1 MKYLAGTAQA
11 SVAILY
17 PVCRWLSYRDWAA
30 YDVMAAALRPPH
42 VVGGEADALL
52 ASLKVGRDIGLLDRS
67 GSFRTTDQTA
77 NWALHEQVRSQRD
90 DWYADPARFRVLVRR
105 ALLAK
110 AVDDIAAGE
119 TPSDVA
125 VGLAWLL
132 AQDPARPLAHAY
144 RDGPEVALNAQNM
157 RPYIVGPDQWRPFR
171 RWAVALGCAEYS
183 QVGSRRLVLL
193 DPTAALAEEL
203 PLIPRAGVPATAF
216 CAAVTRDLPVLDGG
230 RISDFMREK
239 RGEFADPRGD
249 AMIGPAFSLAL
260 RRLQGLGVIDL
271 HREADAG
278 YRVNGVLHGQ
288 RWTFDRVTRRSESG
302 ND

>member
-17 PVCRWLSYRDWAA
+17 PACRWLSRRDRSA
-30 YDVMAAALRPPH
+30 YDVMDAALRPPH

-52 ASLKVGRDIGLLDRS
+52 ASLRVGQDIGLLDRS
-67 GSFRTTDQTA
+67 GGARTTDQTA
-77 NWALHEQVRSQRD
+77 DWALQEPARSQRD
-90 DWYADPARFRVLVRR
+90 EWYGDPASFRVLVRR

-132 AQDPARPLAHAY
+132 AQDPVRPLPLAY
-144 RDGPEVALNAQNM
+144 KGVPEGALNDQNM
-157 RPYIVGPDQWRPFR
+157 RPYITGPDQWRPFL

-183 QVGSRRLVLL
+183 QVRSRRLILL

-203 PLIPRAGVPATAF
+203 PPIPRAGVSARAF
-216 CAAVTRDLPVLDGG
+216 YAAVTKELPVLDGG
-230 RISDFMREK
+230 QISEFMRKE
-239 RGEFADPRGD
+239 RGECTDPRGD
-249 AMIGPAFSLAL
+249 AMVGPAFSLAL
-260 RRLQGLGVIDL
+260 RRLQAQGVIDL

-288 RWTFDRVTRRSESG
+288 RWTFDRVTRRSENG
-302 ND
+302 NV

>member
-17 PVCRWLSYRDWAA
+17 PVCRWLSHRDRASFS
-30 YDVMAAALRPPH
+30 DINAALRPAH
-42 VVGGEADALL
+42 LVGGEPDALL
-52 ASLKVGRDIGLLDRS
+52 ASLRVGRDIGLLDRS
-67 GSFRTTDQTA
+67 GSTRTSDQIA
-77 NWALHEQVRSQRD
+77 EWALQEPARSQRD
-90 DWYADPARFRVLVRR
+90 EWYAEPARFRVLTRR

-110 AVDDIAAGE
+110 AVDDIAASE

-132 AQDPARPLAHAY
+132 AQDPVRPLPQAY
-144 RDGPEVALNAQNM
+144 RDGPEGALNDQNM
-157 RPYIVGPDQWRPFR
+157 RPYITGPDQWRPFL

-183 QVGSRRLVLL
+183 QIGSRRLILL

-203 PLIPRAGVPATAF
+203 PPIPRAGISARAF
-216 CAAVTRDLPVLDGG
+216 YEAVIKELPVLDGG

-249 AMIGPAFSLAL
+249 AMVGPAFSLAL
-260 RRLQGLGVIDL
+260 RRLQGQGVIDL

-278 YRVNGVLHGQ
+278 YRVSGVLHGQ
-288 RWTFDRVTRRSESG
+288 RWTFDRVTRRGENG
-302 ND
+302 NV

>member
-17 PVCRWLSYRDWAA
+17 PVCRWLSQRDRTPFS
-30 YDVMAAALRPPH
+30 DMNAALRPAH
-42 VVGGEADALL
+42 LVGGEADALL
-52 ASLKVGRDIGLLDRS
+52 ASLRVGRDIGLLDRF
-67 GSFRTTDQTA
+67 GNTRTSDETA
-77 NWALHEQVRSQRD
+77 DWALQEPVRSQRD
-90 DWYADPARFRVLVRR
+90 EWYADPARFHILVRR

-110 AVDDIAAGE
+110 AVDDIAEGQ

-132 AQDPARPLAHAY
+132 AQDPVYPLAQAY
-144 RDGPEVALNAQNM
+144 RDGPEGALNSQNM
-157 RPYIVGPDQWRPFR
+157 LPYIAGPDQWRPFL

-183 QVGSRRLVLL
+183 QVGSRRLILL

-203 PLIPRAGVPATAF
+203 PPIPHAGVSARAF
-216 CAAVTRDLPVLDGG
+216 YEALTRELPVLDGG

-239 RGEFADPRGD
+239 RGETADPRGD
-249 AMIGPAFSLAL
+249 AMVGPAFSLAL
-260 RRLQGLGVIDL
+260 RRLQGQGVIDL

-288 RWTFDRVTRRSESG
+288 RWTFDRVTRRNEDG
-302 ND
+302 NV